1 MIIDAHVHLF
11 PTKEVGEMVVK
22 QLQQTYGAGYYS
34 FGTSDEYLAD
44 MKRAGIDYGVMVSFS
59 PDRQLKNMN
68 FWTVAITRPGKNRP
82 AKYPMLIPFISV
94 SPTMKGK
101 TPVQELEHK
110 LAWGMKG
117 LKIHPI
123 GQGFAPDDRRMWPVY
138 EWMVQRN
145 LPIIAHSGI
154 NVRPDAQTDLARP
167 RRWLLVLAEFPTLR
181 LILAHMG
188 GGFWDE
194 AVQIARQHPQVLF
207 DTAIAVSHINTGPQT
222 WLDDARAV
230 ELIRTIGADR
240 VLFGSDYPW
249 IDPKGD
255 IERIR
260 RLALTAEEKRKVLGE
275 NAARMLGLAG
285 DLTV

>member
-11 PTKEVGEMVVK
+11 PTKEVGEMVVR
-22 QLQQTYGAGYYS
+22 QFQQAYGAGYYS
-34 FGTSDEYLAD
+34 LGTPDEYLAD
-44 MKRAGIDYGVMVSFS
+44 MKRAGIEYGVMVSFA
-59 PDRQLKNMN
+59 PDPQLKNTN
-68 FWTVAITRPGKNRP
+68 FWTVAITRAGKNRP
-82 AKYPMLIPFISV
+82 ARYPMLIPFISV

-138 EWMVQRN
+138 EWLVQHN
-145 LPIIAHSGI
+145 LPLIAHSGI

-167 RRWLLVLAEFPTLR
+167 RRWLPVLHDFSALR

-188 GGFWDE
+188 GGFWEE
-194 AVQIARQHPQVLF
+194 AVQIARQYPHVLF
-207 DTAIAVSHINTGPQT
+207 DTAIAVSHVNTGPQT
-222 WLDDARAV
+222 WLNDDQAV

-249 IDPKGD
+249 IDPRGD

-260 RLALTAEEKRKVLGE
+260 RLALTEDEKREVLGE
-275 NAARMLGLAG
+275 NDARAMSLASR
-285 DLTV
+285 

>member
-11 PTKEVGEMVVK
+11 PTREVGEMVVK
-22 QLQQTYGAGYYS
+22 QFQQTYGAGYYS
-34 FGTSDEYLAD
+34 LGTPEEYLAD
-44 MKRAGIDYGVMVSFS
+44 MKRAGIDYGIMVSFS
-59 PDRQLKNMN
+59 PDPQLKNMN

-110 LAWGMKG
+110 LSWGMKG

-123 GQGFAPDDRRMWPVY
+123 GQGFAPDDQRMWPVY
-138 EWMVQRN
+138 EWLVRHN

-167 RRWLLVLAEFPTLR
+167 RRWLPVLQDFPTLR

-194 AVQIARQHPQVLF
+194 TVQIARQYPQVLF
-207 DTAIAVSHINTGPQT
+207 DTAIAVSHVDTGPRT

-230 ELIRTIGADR
+230 ELIRAIGAER

-260 RLALTAEEKRKVLGE
+260 QLALTAEEKRQVLGE
-275 NAARMLGLAG
+275 NAARMLGL
-285 DLTV
+285 